1 MFNLISAMTFNK
13 DALFKALEIT
23 WKGMLAILIVILV
36 VMLVTYLM
44 QFPANGRQEKKSRNL
59 PRKMPTT
66 ETNGRHD
73 ERQA

>member
-13 DALFKALEIT
+13 DTLFKALEIT

-44 QFPANGRQEKKSRNL
+44 QFVSGKWAARKEKAQSAAKNADD
-59 PRKMPTT
+59 
-66 ETNGRHD
+66 GD

>member
-44 QFPANGRQEKKSRNL
+44 QFISC
-59 PRKMPTT
+59 
-66 ETNGRHD
+66 
-73 ERQA
+73 